1 MKAEQPPCRSPARS
15 TSPRATP
22 GPVFAA
28 PPAPPVSDLIGNSI
42 WGRELSAPELV
53 RIRAET
59 AWRVVAA
66 GDDVCR
72 KGDPPTHWYGVE
84 RGLVTMNVS
93 SANGQRTAFAA
104 ISAGGWFGEGTLLK
118 NESRRYDIVAVQEA
132 RLACMPRATFSWL
145 VDNSRPF
152 SRFLLT
158 QLNERLAQF
167 IGMVEDER
175 LLGTDIRVARSLCA
189 LFHPTLCP
197 NAATRLQLSQEQIA
211 TICGVSRQ
219 RMNQALHVL
228 QGFGLLQ
235 LEYGVVRILDVEG
248 LRRFGS

>member
-1 MKAEQPPCRSPARS
+1 MHATQSKCYVGPHSPESA
-15 TSPRATP
+15 PVAP
-22 GPVFAA
+22 VHEGPL
-28 PPAPPVSDLIGNSI
+28 PVDPDSDLIGSSS
-42 WGRELSAPELV
+42 WGRELSAPELARV
-53 RIRAET
+53 RAET
-59 AWRVVAA
+59 TWRVVAA
-66 GDDVCR
+66 GDSVCH
-72 KGDPPTHWYGVE
+72 KGDPPSYWYGVE

-118 NESRRYDIVAVQEA
+118 NERRRYDIIAVHDA
-132 RLACMPRATFSWL
+132 RLACMPRGTFSWL

-152 SRFLLT
+152 SRFLLA

-167 IGMVEDER
+167 ISMVEDER
-175 LLGTDIRVARSLCA
+175 LLGTDMRVARSLCA

-197 NAATRLQLSQEQIA
+197 NAATKLRLSQEQIA

-219 RMNQALHVL
+219 RAHQALHVL
-228 QGFGLLQ
+228 QGYGLLR
-235 LEYGVVRILDVEG
+235 LEYGVVRILDVDG